1 MQNVH
6 GESYFVKFIAK
17 LNVTVY
23 ENILLLFSLTFYRLQ
38 NGDRKP
44 FVSLKN
50 HYATCKRFVIGLVTE
65 APKKDRTKGFTDLF
79 SFLFTL
85 SMVLELLGA
94 LYFNVF
100 GKRSFQW

>member
-65 APKKDRTKGFTDLF
+65 APKKDRTKDFTGEV
-79 SFLFTL
+79 SFLKL